1 MATATLSTVQLAPGQ
16 AAWRRFRRHRL
27 ALAGAVIIL
36 VLVLGAAFGP
46 YLLPFDD
53 TYIDIMK
60 RFAPP
65 LSGAHI
71 LGTDELGRDVL
82 ARLMMGGRVS
92 LSIGIVAMVIAMAV
106 GIAVGAFA
114 GFYGGVVGAVLMR
127 LVDAVLCFP
136 TIFLLLALAALTE
149 PGLVTTTVLIA
160 ATAWMAVAR
169 VVEAQV
175 RSLRER
181 EFAVAALA
189 FGSSNLRIMFRELV
203 PNAIAPIVVAATLN
217 VAKAILLESY
227 VSYLG
232 YGIQPPAASWG
243 NMLNNAQIYLTSA
256 PWLAI
261 APGLAI
267 TLAVTSF
274 NFLGDGLRDAL
285 DPRVDAA
292 PQPQRLPDKRDFA
305 RIAPHL
311 AAPAPVAAR
320 LLAGDDTLLD
330 ERDIDAALS
339 ELERGG
345 GTDDAAADDRDGGS
359 GWKIGVGGDRD
370 GKRHAPDIANEP
382 ARTMIRPRESAGL
395 DSLLR
400 ADYPRLK

>member
-1 MATATLSTVQLAPGQ
+1 MSTVTLPTAYPTPGR
-16 AAWRRFRRHRL
+16 AAWQRFRRHQL
-27 ALAGAVIIL
+27 ALAGAAIIL
-36 VLVLGAAFGP
+36 ILILGSAFGP

-82 ARLMMGGRVS
+82 ARLMMGGRIS
-92 LSIGIVAMVIAMAV
+92 LTIGIIAMVIAMAV
-106 GIAVGAFA
+106 GILVGAFA
-114 GFYGGVVGAVLMR
+114 GFYGGVLGAVLMR

-136 TIFLLLALAALTE
+136 TIFLLLALAALVE
-149 PGLVTTTVLIA
+149 PGLVTTTLLIA
-160 ATAWMAVAR
+160 ATSWMSVAR
-169 VVEAQV
+169 VVEAQM
-175 RSLRER
+175 RSLRDR
-181 EFAVAALA
+181 DFAVAAVA

-203 PNAIAPIVVAATLN
+203 PNAMAPIVVAATLN

-285 DPRVDAA
+285 DPRMNV
-292 PQPQRLPDKRDFA
+292 
-305 RIAPHL
+305 
-311 AAPAPVAAR
+311 
-320 LLAGDDTLLD
+320 
-330 ERDIDAALS
+330 S
-339 ELERGG
+339 
-345 GTDDAAADDRDGGS
+345 
-359 GWKIGVGGDRD
+359 
-370 GKRHAPDIANEP
+370 
-382 ARTMIRPRESAGL
+382 
-395 DSLLR
+395 
-400 ADYPRLK
+400 

>member
-1 MATATLSTVQLAPGQ
+1 MTAATLSTAQLAPGQ

-36 VLVLGAAFGP
+36 VLVLGSALGP

-82 ARLMMGGRVS
+82 ARLMMGGRIS
-92 LSIGIVAMVIAMAV
+92 LSIGIVAMVIAMVIAMAV

-149 PGLVTTTVLIA
+149 PGLITTTVLIA
-160 ATAWMAVAR
+160 ATAWMSVAR

-261 APGLAI
+261 VPGVAI

-285 DPRVDAA
+285 DPRMNI
-292 PQPQRLPDKRDFA
+292 P
-305 RIAPHL
+305 
-311 AAPAPVAAR
+311 
-320 LLAGDDTLLD
+320 
-330 ERDIDAALS
+330 
-339 ELERGG
+339 
-345 GTDDAAADDRDGGS
+345 
-359 GWKIGVGGDRD
+359 
-370 GKRHAPDIANEP
+370 
-382 ARTMIRPRESAGL
+382 
-395 DSLLR
+395 
-400 ADYPRLK
+400 

>member
-1 MATATLSTVQLAPGQ
+1 MTTAALSTNQLAPGQ

-27 ALAGAVIIL
+27 ALAGALIIL
-36 VLVLGAAFGP
+36 LLILGSAFGP

-82 ARLMMGGRVS
+82 ARLMMGARVS
-92 LSIGIVAMVIAMAV
+92 LSIGFVAMVMAMAV
-106 GIAVGAFA
+106 GIVVGAFA

-127 LVDAVLCFP
+127 LVDAMLCFP
-136 TIFLLLALAALTE
+136 TIFLLLALAALIE
-149 PGLVTTTVLIA
+149 PGFVTTTVLIA
-160 ATAWMAVAR
+160 ATAWMWVAR

-227 VSYLG
+227 LSYLG
-232 YGIQPPAASWG
+232 YGIQPPAASLG

-285 DPRVDAA
+285 DPRMNI
-292 PQPQRLPDKRDFA
+292 P
-305 RIAPHL
+305 
-311 AAPAPVAAR
+311 
-320 LLAGDDTLLD
+320 
-330 ERDIDAALS
+330 
-339 ELERGG
+339 
-345 GTDDAAADDRDGGS
+345 
-359 GWKIGVGGDRD
+359 
-370 GKRHAPDIANEP
+370 
-382 ARTMIRPRESAGL
+382 
-395 DSLLR
+395 
-400 ADYPRLK
+400 

>member
-1 MATATLSTVQLAPGQ
+1 MSTAALQTVQLPPGQ
-16 AAWRRFRRHRL
+16 AAWQRFRRHRL
-27 ALAGAVIIL
+27 ALAGAVTIA
-36 VLVLGAAFGP
+36 VLVLSSAFGP

-53 TYIDIMK
+53 TFIDIMK

-65 LSGAHI
+65 FSGAHI

-92 LSIGIVAMVIAMAV
+92 LSIGIVAMTIAMAV
-106 GIAVGAFA
+106 GILVGAFA

-127 LVDAVLCFP
+127 IVDAVLCFP
-136 TIFLLLALAALTE
+136 AIFLLLALAALTE
-149 PGLVTTTVLIA
+149 PGLMTTTLLIA
-160 ATAWMAVAR
+160 ATAWMSVAR

-181 EFAVAALA
+181 EFAIAAVA

-203 PNAIAPIVVAATLN
+203 PNAMAPIVVAATLN

-227 VSYLG
+227 LSYLG
-232 YGIQPPAASWG
+232 YGIQPPAASLG

-285 DPRVDAA
+285 DPRMNI
-292 PQPQRLPDKRDFA
+292 P
-305 RIAPHL
+305 
-311 AAPAPVAAR
+311 
-320 LLAGDDTLLD
+320 
-330 ERDIDAALS
+330 
-339 ELERGG
+339 
-345 GTDDAAADDRDGGS
+345 
-359 GWKIGVGGDRD
+359 
-370 GKRHAPDIANEP
+370 
-382 ARTMIRPRESAGL
+382 
-395 DSLLR
+395 
-400 ADYPRLK
+400 